1 MQSKMLYLLC
11 YAIKL
16 HKNLN
21 TFLDDCRDFKVLQ
34 NNPLNLNSILFD
46 LNLKLHIKIEIYIR
60 CAIN

>member
-34 NNPLNLNSILFD
+34 NIQFIGDPLNLNSILFD
-46 LNLKLHIKIEIYIR
+46 LDL
-60 CAIN
+60 